1 MDAFLTGVFAGYG
14 IAIPVGAIS
23 ILIIDVGVRRGFG
36 PALSAGAGAA
46 TADGLY
52 AALAVIGGAALA
64 GAIESIGRPLGIVS
78 GLVLAG
84 IALVGLARV
93 RRAGARPEQPTDGNR
108 DLARTYARFLGLTVI
123 NPTTVVYFA
132 AVVIGLG
139 LAAGMTAGE
148 GVLFVAGASLAS
160 LSWQASIAGVGAL
173 VRRRLRPGW
182 RTAVSVVGNLIILG
196 LALFILFR

>member
-23 ILIIDVGVRRGFG
+23 VLIIDVGIRRGFG
-36 PALSAGAGAA
+36 PGFSAGAGAA

-64 GAIESIGRPLGIVS
+64 DAIESIGRPLAIVS

-84 IALVGLARV
+84 IAMVGLARV
-93 RRAGARPEQPTDGNR
+93 RRAGARPEQPKDGNR
-108 DLARTYARFLGLTVI
+108 DLAQTYARFLGLTII

-182 RTAVSVVGNLIILG
+182 RTVVSVVGNLIILG